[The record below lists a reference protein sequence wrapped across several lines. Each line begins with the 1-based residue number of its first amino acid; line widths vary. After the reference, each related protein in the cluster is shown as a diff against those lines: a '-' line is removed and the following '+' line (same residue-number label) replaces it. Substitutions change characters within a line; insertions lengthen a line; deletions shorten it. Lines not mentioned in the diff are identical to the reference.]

1 MSKKTLRPFQNLAV
15 DSGMDVFMA
24 ARELLDAAG
33 GDAAGRR
40 MAVNENGYLLIEA
53 PTGAGKTLIAGTLV
67 EKFSKTE
74 DVVWFWFAPFKGVT
88 AQTENFIKEEFSGLR
103 IRSLSD
109 DRQAALTQRGDVFV
123 TTWGSVAT
131 RMKDKRNVRKDGES
145 NSSIDSL
152 ILRLRDKGLRIG
164 VVVDEAHHGFGRET
178 QAAEFFKKV
187 LQPEYTILITATPD
201 DADVKEFEKS
211 MQIGD
216 LKRITIS
223 RPDVVAEGLIKEGIR
238 CAAYIAP
245 PDQKMLVDL
254 EGTALRDGVS
264 AHRKVKKTLEELG
277 VGIVPLL
284 LVQADSKEG
293 SIERLRARLLQMG
306 FTDEQVATHTAEEP
320 DSGLMEIAND
330 DRREVL
336 IFKMAVALGFD
347 APRAF
352 TLVSMR
358 AARDA
363 DFGVQLVGRILRVH
377 RLLHARARAK
387 DLPDALTH
395 GSVFLSVPEQQS
407 GLDKAGQKINAM
419 QTSYATASTALIVGK
434 YGDGRPGVTHVS
446 AQGQI
451 ELLGLEAEETGGGKS
466 PFEKSEDGDDRG
478 EDFQPSEDFDF
489 AEFFSQKPRDSQ
501 DPKDTGI
508 RAGTAL
514 MHRYPLRAGMP
525 QGFKTQLPSPNNDV
539 TEEDC
544 ANRFIVSTRQLFE
557 VLKSRVPVE
566 RRTLNVFTRE
576 MQQEFNFAADISPA
590 QAAKTAEKI
599 LKDDK
604 IFDSRE
610 LRLALLRKMA
620 LVMRE
625 EAMAEA
631 DDTEKIA
638 HFLDVIL
645 TTHPDLL
652 RDAQK
657 KALAESAE
665 ILDAAE
671 LPKEFLSEE
680 ILSTSPKNIYGVLPK
695 MNTWEVAFAEMLDG
709 DPNGIVKWWHRNP
722 SQKPWSVNVLMTNG
736 RRFFPD
742 FVVGIEGRKTEGNIL
757 LADPKERFET
767 AKEAQKI
774 HALHQ
779 AYGKVLILAKDGAR
793 WMTVEYDD
801 EAKKPIATREFR
813 LSDTP
818 GF

>member
-1 MSKKTLRPFQNLAV
+1 MGKKTLRGFQTLAV
-15 DSGMDVFMA
+15 DSGMEVFQA

-33 GDAAGRR
+33 DDLAGRG
-40 MAVNENGYLLIEA
+40 MAINENGYLLIEA

-67 EKFSKTE
+67 EKFSSVE
-74 DVVWFWFAPFKGVT
+74 DVVWLWFAPFKGVT
-88 AQTENFIKEEFSGLR
+88 AQTENFLKEEFTGLR
-103 IRSLSD
+103 VRSLTD
-109 DRQAALTQRGDVFV
+109 EREAAMTRRGDVFV

-131 RMKDKRNVRKDGES
+131 RVKDKRNVRKDGEA

-152 ILRLRDKGLRIG
+152 IVRLRDKGLRIG
-164 VVVDEAHHGFGRET
+164 VVVDEAHHGFGKQT
-178 QAAEFFKKV
+178 VAGKFFKEV
-187 LQPEYTILITATPD
+187 LQPEYTVLISATPD
-201 DADVKEFEKS
+201 DADVKDFERS
-211 MQIGD
+211 MGIRD
-216 LKRITIS
+216 LKRISIS
-223 RPDVVAEGLIKEGIR
+223 RPDVVREGLIKEGIR

-245 PDQKMLVDL
+245 PEQKMLVDL

-264 AHRKVKKTLEELG
+264 AHRKVKKVLEELG

-293 SIERLRARLLQMG
+293 SIERLKARLMKMG

-336 IFKMAVALGFD
+336 VFKMAVALGFD

-395 GSVFLSVPEQQS
+395 GSVFLSVPEQQT

-419 QTSYATASTALIVGK
+419 QTSYAKASTTLIVGK
-434 YGDGRPGVTHVS
+434 FGDGRPGVTRVS
-446 AQGQI
+446 PQGQI
-451 ELLGLEAEETGGGKS
+451 EFLGLEPQETGGGKS
-466 PFEKSEDGDDRG
+466 PFDEEGTEDGSED
-478 EDFQPSEDFDF
+478 FKPSEDFNF
-489 AEFFSQKPRDSQ
+489 GNFFGEKPKETN

-508 RAGTAL
+508 RSGSARL
-514 MHRYPLRAGMP
+514 HRYPLKSGIP
-525 QGFKTQLPSPNNDV
+525 KVFKTQLASPNNEV

-544 ANRFIVSTRQLFE
+544 ANRFIVSTRELFE

-566 RRTLNVFTRE
+566 RRTLNVFTQE
-576 MQQEFNFAADISPA
+576 MQQEFNFAADLSHS
-590 QAAKTAEKI
+590 QAARTAEKI
-599 LKDDK
+599 LTDNK
-604 IFDSRE
+604 IFDPRE

-620 LVMRE
+620 MVMRE

-631 DDTEKIA
+631 DDPEKIA
-638 HFLDVIL
+638 YFLDVIL
-645 TTHPDLL
+645 ATHPELL

-657 KALAESAE
+657 QALAGQAE

-671 LPKEFLSEE
+671 LPEEHLSAE
-680 ILSTSPKNIYGVLPK
+680 ILSTSPKNIYGIVPQ
-695 MNTWEVAFAEMLDG
+695 MNHWEVLFAEILDS

-736 RRFFPD
+736 RGFFPD
-742 FVVGIEGRKTEGNIL
+742 FVVGIEGRRTQGGIL

-767 AKEAQKI
+767 KKEAPKI
-774 HALHQ
+774 HAEHKT
-779 AYGKVLILAKDGAR
+779 YGKVLILAKDGAR
-793 WMTVEYDD
+793 WMTVEYDPK
-801 EAKKPIATREFR
+801 AKKPVASREFR